1 MIKQTGYPNIK
12 SAMKTISNKLKTVL
26 EFLFNP
32 HLLICFGIAWF
43 ITNGWS
49 YLLLAIG
56 TLLQNEKLCSV
67 AIGYLTIL
75 WIPFTPEKIVTAA
88 IALWFLK
95 LFFPN
100 DEKTLKKLKEMKE
113 RCSNKRKEK
122 KTPKRN
128 NNKKAPN

>member
-1 MIKQTGYPNIK
+1 MIKQTGYPYIK

-56 TLLQNEKLCSV
+56 TLLQNEKLCAV

-122 KTPKRN
+122 KQSKR